1 MTDDDYDTD
10 DVAEVL
16 DTIDRRTDVRADR
29 EMLDHISLR
38 FDADVD
44 PGLGSDTFTFEV
56 DLSSGNMWLHKRT
69 DDGNE
74 TVWKQ
79 KRLR

>member
-1 MTDDDYDTD
+1 
-10 DVAEVL
+10 
-16 DTIDRRTDVRADR
+16 
-29 EMLDHISLR
+29 MLDHISLR